1 MVREKRERRKGEGRS
16 VKDDNTDKGERK
28 TAMMTT
34 SVFHQSI
41 VHQSH
46 LLTHKIQT
54 TTEDI
59 DRGSVVQIIV
69 MMIGEIN
76 AGDLVH
82 VAHRGG
88 HPATTTLIADAQGRV
103 RRLTQKKG
111 GRRNIRKGS
120 GIVIETVPAE
130 RRAAA
135 LQSQWI
141 QRRKKEEDIVDAE
154 EAELQLNRQR
164 GTIYLAF
171 LK

>member
-1 MVREKRERRKGEGRS
+1 M
-16 VKDDNTDKGERK
+16 KDNNTVKGERK
-28 TAMMTT
+28 TVMMIT
-34 SVFHQSI
+34 SVFRQSI
-41 VHQSH
+41 APQSR
-46 LLTHKIQT
+46 LLTHKIQMT
-54 TTEDI
+54 IEDI
-59 DRGSVVQIIV
+59 DRDSVIWIFV

-82 VAHRGG
+82 VAHRGDR
-88 HPATTTLIADAQGRV
+88 PATTTIITDARGRV
-103 RRLTQKKG
+103 QHLAQEKE
-111 GRRNIRKGS
+111 GRRSGRKGS
-120 GIVIETVPAE
+120 GTVIETAPAE

-141 QRRKKEEDIVDAE
+141 QRRKREEDIVDAE